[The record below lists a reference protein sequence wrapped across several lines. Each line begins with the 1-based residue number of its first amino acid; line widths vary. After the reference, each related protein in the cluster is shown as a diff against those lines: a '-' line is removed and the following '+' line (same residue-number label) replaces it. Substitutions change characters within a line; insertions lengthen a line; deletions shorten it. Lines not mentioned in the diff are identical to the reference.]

1 MREPRK
7 QDEKG
12 RRMETR
18 RKWEGESET
27 PKEEGEEKA
36 TTKQVNNTVCC

>member
-1 MREPRK
+1 MREPRE

-18 RKWEGESET
+18 RKWEGET